1 MNQRFLLAIVAVLL
15 AMVTIQS
22 GASFAKQLFPIVG
35 PEGTSALRA
44 FFAALVLTVI
54 FRPWR
59 ARLSAKGWRNVIF
72 YGACLGAMNIIFYLA
87 IERIP
92 LGIGVALEFTG
103 PLAVA
108 FFSARKK
115 RDFAW
120 AILAVAG
127 VCLLLPDIGGASAES
142 LDPVGVILALT
153 AGAFWAGYIVFG
165 NKTGNEGSGGITV
178 TLGMLVAAICVVP
191 IGVASQGIALLSPQ
205 AIFIGFAVG
214 VFSSAIPYTLE
225 MSAMRNMPKQTF
237 SIMMSVEPAVAAIAE
252 FIIIDE
258 TLTLSQ
264 WFAVALVVIATAGSS
279 ATQKQLPKQKQIE
292 TLS

>member
-1 MNQRFLLAIVAVLL
+1 MVA
-15 AMVTIQS
+15 IQS
-22 GASFAKQLFPIVG
+22 GASFAKQLFPIAG

-44 FFAALVLTVI
+44 FFAAAILTVI
-54 FRPWR
+54 FKPWK
-59 ARLSAKGWRNVIF
+59 ARLSPKGWRNVIF
-72 YGACLGAMNIIFYLA
+72 YGICLGAMNIIFYFA
-87 IERIP
+87 IARIP

-120 AILAVAG
+120 VLLAVVG
-127 VCLLLPDIGGASAES
+127 VCLLLPDIGSSPES
-142 LDPVGVILALT
+142 LDPVGVMLALT

-165 NKTGNEGSGGITV
+165 NKTGNEGSGGVTV
-178 TLGMLVAAICVVP
+178 TLGMLVAALAIVP
-191 IGVASQGIALLSPQ
+191 IGVISQGEVLLTPFAL
-205 AIFIGFAVG
+205 FMGVAVG

-225 MSAMRNMPKQTF
+225 MNAMRNMPKQTF
-237 SIMMSVEPAVAAIAE
+237 SIMMSVEPAIAAIAA

-258 TLTLSQ
+258 TLTVSQ
-264 WFAVALVVIATAGSS
+264 WFAVVLVVVATAGSS
-279 ATQKQLPKQKQIE
+279 ITQRQKQIE

>member
-1 MNQRFLLAIVAVLL
+1 
-15 AMVTIQS
+15 
-22 GASFAKQLFPIVG
+22 
-35 PEGTSALRA
+35 
-44 FFAALVLTVI
+44 
-54 FRPWR
+54 
-59 ARLSAKGWRNVIF
+59 
-72 YGACLGAMNIIFYLA
+72 
-87 IERIP
+87 
-92 LGIGVALEFTG
+92 
-103 PLAVA
+103 
-108 FFSARKK
+108 
-115 RDFAW
+115 
-120 AILAVAG
+120 
-127 VCLLLPDIGGASAES
+127 
-142 LDPVGVILALT
+142 
-153 AGAFWAGYIVFG
+153 
-165 NKTGNEGSGGITV
+165 
-178 TLGMLVAAICVVP
+178 VP

-237 SIMMSVEPAVAAIAE
+237 SIMMSVEPAVAAIAA

>member
-108 FFSARKK
+108 FF
-115 RDFAW
+115 
-120 AILAVAG
+120 
-127 VCLLLPDIGGASAES
+127 
-142 LDPVGVILALT
+142 
-153 AGAFWAGYIVFG
+153 
-165 NKTGNEGSGGITV
+165 
-178 TLGMLVAAICVVP
+178 
-191 IGVASQGIALLSPQ
+191 
-205 AIFIGFAVG
+205 
-214 VFSSAIPYTLE
+214 
-225 MSAMRNMPKQTF
+225 
-237 SIMMSVEPAVAAIAE
+237 
-252 FIIIDE
+252 
-258 TLTLSQ
+258 
-264 WFAVALVVIATAGSS
+264 
-279 ATQKQLPKQKQIE
+279 
-292 TLS
+292 

>member
-1 MNQRFLLAIVAVLL
+1 MNKRFLLAIASVLL
-15 AMVTIQS
+15 AMVAIQS

-44 FFAALVLTVI
+44 FFAAAILSII
-54 FRPWR
+54 FKPWK
-59 ARLSAKGWRNVIF
+59 ARLSPRGWRNVIF
-72 YGACLGAMNIIFYLA
+72 YGLCLGAMNIIFYLA
-87 IERIP
+87 IARIP

-120 AILAVAG
+120 VLLAVVG
-127 VCLLLPDIGGASAES
+127 VCLLLPDIGTSPDS
-142 LDPVGVILALT
+142 LDPIGVMLALT

-165 NKTGNEGSGGITV
+165 NKTGSEGSGGVTV
-178 TLGMLVAAICVVP
+178 TLGMLVAAFAIVP
-191 IGVASQGIALLSPQ
+191 IGVISQGEVLLTPFAL
-205 AIFIGFAVG
+205 FMGVAVG

-225 MSAMRNMPKQTF
+225 MNAMRNMPKQTF
-237 SIMMSVEPAVAAIAE
+237 SIMMSVEPAIAAIAA

-258 TLTLSQ
+258 TLTVSQ
-264 WFAVALVVIATAGSS
+264 WFAVALVVVATAGSS
-279 ATQKQLPKQKQIE
+279 ITQRQKQVE

>member
-1 MNQRFLLAIVAVLL
+1 MVA
-15 AMVTIQS
+15 IQS

-44 FFAALVLTVI
+44 FFAAAILSII
-54 FRPWR
+54 FKPWK
-59 ARLSAKGWRNVIF
+59 ARLSPRGWRNVIF
-72 YGACLGAMNIIFYLA
+72 YGICLGAMNIIFYAA
-87 IERIP
+87 IARIP

-120 AILAVAG
+120 VLLAVVG
-127 VCLLLPDIGGASAES
+127 VCLLLPDIGNSPNS
-142 LDPVGVILALT
+142 LDPVGVMLALT

-165 NKTGNEGSGGITV
+165 NKTGDEGSGGVTV
-178 TLGMLVAAICVVP
+178 TLGMLVAAFAIVP
-191 IGVASQGIALLSPQ
+191 IGVISQGAVLLTPFAL
-205 AIFIGFAVG
+205 FMGVAVG

-225 MSAMRNMPKQTF
+225 MNAMRNMPKQTF
-237 SIMMSVEPAVAAIAE
+237 SIMMSVEPAIAAIAA

-258 TLTLSQ
+258 TLTVSQ
-264 WFAVALVVIATAGSS
+264 WFAVALVVVATAGSS
-279 ATQKQLPKQKQIE
+279 ITQRQKQVE

>member
-1 MNQRFLLAIVAVLL
+1 MNKRFLSAIVSVLL
-15 AMVTIQS
+15 AMVAIQS
-22 GASFAKQLFPIVG
+22 GASFAKQLFPIAG

-44 FFAALVLTVI
+44 FFAAAILSFI
-54 FRPWR
+54 FKPWK
-59 ARLSAKGWRNVIF
+59 ARLSPRGWRNVIF
-72 YGACLGAMNIIFYLA
+72 YGLCLGAMNIIFYLA
-87 IERIP
+87 IARIP

-120 AILAVAG
+120 VLLAVVG
-127 VCLLLPDIGGASAES
+127 VCLLLPDIGTSPDS
-142 LDPVGVILALT
+142 LDPVGVMLALT

-165 NKTGNEGSGGITV
+165 NKTGSEGSGGVTV
-178 TLGMLVAAICVVP
+178 TLGMLVAAFAIVP
-191 IGVASQGIALLSPQ
+191 IGVISQGEVLLTPFAL
-205 AIFIGFAVG
+205 FMGVAVG

-225 MSAMRNMPKQTF
+225 MNAMRNMPKQTF
-237 SIMMSVEPAVAAIAE
+237 SIMMSVEPAIAAIAA

-258 TLTLSQ
+258 TLTVSQ
-264 WFAVALVVIATAGSS
+264 WFAVALVVVATAGSS
-279 ATQKQLPKQKQIE
+279 ITQRQKQVE

>member
-1 MNQRFLLAIVAVLL
+1 MNKRFLLAIASVLL
-15 AMVTIQS
+15 AMVAIQS

-44 FFAALVLTVI
+44 FFAAAILSII
-54 FRPWR
+54 FKPWK
-59 ARLSAKGWRNVIF
+59 ARLSPRGWRNVIF
-72 YGACLGAMNIIFYLA
+72 YGICLGAMNIIFYAA
-87 IERIP
+87 IARIP

-120 AILAVAG
+120 VLLAVVG
-127 VCLLLPDIGGASAES
+127 VCLLLPDIGNSPNS
-142 LDPVGVILALT
+142 LDPVGVMLALT

-165 NKTGNEGSGGITV
+165 NKTGNEGSGGVTV
-178 TLGMLVAAICVVP
+178 TLGMLVAAFAIVP
-191 IGVASQGIALLSPQ
+191 IGVISQGAVLLTPFAL
-205 AIFIGFAVG
+205 FMGVAVG

-225 MSAMRNMPKQTF
+225 MNAMRNMPKQTF
-237 SIMMSVEPAVAAIAE
+237 SIMMSVEPAIAAIAA

-258 TLTLSQ
+258 TLTVSQ
-264 WFAVALVVIATAGSS
+264 WFAVALVVVATAGSS
-279 ATQKQLPKQKQIE
+279 ITQRQKQVE

>member
-1 MNQRFLLAIVAVLL
+1 MNKRFLSAIVSVLL
-15 AMVTIQS
+15 AMVAIQS
-22 GASFAKQLFPIVG
+22 GASFAKQLFPIAG

-44 FFAALVLTVI
+44 FFAAAILSII
-54 FRPWR
+54 FKPWK
-59 ARLSAKGWRNVIF
+59 ARLSPRGWRNVIF
-72 YGACLGAMNIIFYLA
+72 YGLCLGAMNIIFYLA
-87 IERIP
+87 IARIP

-120 AILAVAG
+120 VLLAVVG
-127 VCLLLPDIGGASAES
+127 VCLLLPDIGTSPDS
-142 LDPVGVILALT
+142 LDPVGVMLALT

-165 NKTGNEGSGGITV
+165 NKTGSEGSGGVTV
-178 TLGMLVAAICVVP
+178 TLGMLVAAFAIVP
-191 IGVASQGIALLSPQ
+191 IGVISQGEVLLTPFAL
-205 AIFIGFAVG
+205 FMGVAVG

-225 MSAMRNMPKQTF
+225 MNAMRNMPKQTF
-237 SIMMSVEPAVAAIAE
+237 SIMMSVEPAIAAIAA

-258 TLTLSQ
+258 TLTVSQ
-264 WFAVALVVIATAGSS
+264 WFAVALVVVATAGSS
-279 ATQKQLPKQKQIE
+279 ITQRQKQVE

>member
-1 MNQRFLLAIVAVLL
+1 MVA
-15 AMVTIQS
+15 IQS

-44 FFAALVLTVI
+44 FFAAAILSII
-54 FRPWR
+54 FKPWK
-59 ARLSAKGWRNVIF
+59 ARLSPKGWRNVIF
-72 YGACLGAMNIIFYLA
+72 YGICLGAMNIIFYAA
-87 IERIP
+87 IARIP

-120 AILAVAG
+120 VLLAVVG
-127 VCLLLPDIGGASAES
+127 VCLLLPDIGNSPNS
-142 LDPVGVILALT
+142 LDPVGVMLALT

-165 NKTGNEGSGGITV
+165 NKTGNEGSGGVTV
-178 TLGMLVAAICVVP
+178 TLGMLVAAFAIVP
-191 IGVASQGIALLSPQ
+191 IGVVSQGTVLLTPFAL
-205 AIFIGFAVG
+205 FMGVAVG

-225 MSAMRNMPKQTF
+225 MNAMRNMPKQTF
-237 SIMMSVEPAVAAIAE
+237 SIMMSVEPAIAAIAA

-258 TLTLSQ
+258 TLTVSQ
-264 WFAVALVVIATAGSS
+264 WFAVALVVVATAGSS
-279 ATQKQLPKQKQIE
+279 ITQRQKQVE

>member
-1 MNQRFLLAIVAVLL
+1 
-15 AMVTIQS
+15 
-22 GASFAKQLFPIVG
+22 
-35 PEGTSALRA
+35 
-44 FFAALVLTVI
+44 
-54 FRPWR
+54 
-59 ARLSAKGWRNVIF
+59 
-72 YGACLGAMNIIFYLA
+72 MNIIFYLA
-87 IERIP
+87 IARIP

-120 AILAVAG
+120 ALLAVAG

-142 LDPVGVILALT
+142 LDPIGVIFALT

-178 TLGMLVAAICVVP
+178 TLGMLVAALCVVP
-191 IGVASQGIALLSPQ
+191 IGVISQGSALLSPDV
-205 AIFIGFAVG
+205 IFIGCAVG
-214 VFSSAIPYTLE
+214 IFSSAIPYTLE

-237 SIMMSVEPAVAAIAE
+237 SIMMSVEPAVAAIAA

-258 TLTLSQ
+258 MLTLSQ

-279 ATQKQLPKQKQIE
+279 ITQKEKQVE

>member
-1 MNQRFLLAIVAVLL
+1 MNKRLLSAIVSVLL
-15 AMVTIQS
+15 AMIAIQS

-35 PEGTSALRA
+35 PEGTSALRV
-44 FFAALVLTVI
+44 FFAAAILSII
-54 FRPWR
+54 FKPWK
-59 ARLSAKGWRNVIF
+59 ARLSPKGWRNVIF
-72 YGACLGAMNIIFYLA
+72 YGICLGAMNIIFYFA
-87 IERIP
+87 IARIP

-120 AILAVAG
+120 VLLAVVG
-127 VCLLLPDIGGASAES
+127 VCLLLPDIGSSPES
-142 LDPVGVILALT
+142 LDPVGVMLALT

-165 NKTGNEGSGGITV
+165 NKTGNEGSGGVTV
-178 TLGMLVAAICVVP
+178 TLGMLVAALAIVP
-191 IGVASQGIALLSPQ
+191 IGVISQGYVLLTPFALLMG
-205 AIFIGFAVG
+205 IAVG

-225 MSAMRNMPKQTF
+225 MNAMRNMPKQTF
-237 SIMMSVEPAVAAIAE
+237 SIMMSVEPAIAAVAA

-258 TLTLSQ
+258 TLTVSQ

-279 ATQKQLPKQKQIE
+279 ITQRQKQIE

>member
-1 MNQRFLLAIVAVLL
+1 MNKRFLSAIVSVLL
-15 AMVTIQS
+15 AMVAIQS

-44 FFAALVLTVI
+44 FFAAAILSII
-54 FRPWR
+54 FKPWK
-59 ARLSAKGWRNVIF
+59 ARLSPKGWRNVIF
-72 YGACLGAMNIIFYLA
+72 YGICLGAMNIIFYAA
-87 IERIP
+87 IARIP

-120 AILAVAG
+120 VLLAVVG
-127 VCLLLPDIGGASAES
+127 VCLLLPDIGNSPNS
-142 LDPVGVILALT
+142 LDPVGVMLALT

-165 NKTGNEGSGGITV
+165 NKTGNEGSGGVTV
-178 TLGMLVAAICVVP
+178 TLGMLVAAFAIVP
-191 IGVASQGIALLSPQ
+191 IGVVSQGTVLLTPFAL
-205 AIFIGFAVG
+205 FMGVAVG

-225 MSAMRNMPKQTF
+225 MNAMRNMPKQTF
-237 SIMMSVEPAVAAIAE
+237 SIMMSVEPAIAAIAA

-258 TLTLSQ
+258 TLTVSQ
-264 WFAVALVVIATAGSS
+264 WFAVALVVVATAGSS
-279 ATQKQLPKQKQIE
+279 ITQRQKQVE

>member
-1 MNQRFLLAIVAVLL
+1 MNQRFLLAILAVLL
-15 AMVTIQS
+15 AMITIQS

-44 FFAALVLTVI
+44 FFAALVLTII
-54 FRPWR
+54 FKPWK
-59 ARLSAKGWRNVIF
+59 ASLSAKGWRNVII
-72 YGACLGAMNIIFYLA
+72 YGTCLGAMNIIFYLA
-87 IERIP
+87 IARIP

-127 VCLLLPDIGGASAES
+127 VCLLLPDIFGASSKA
-142 LDPVGVILALT
+142 LDPIGVMLALT

-165 NKTGNEGSGGITV
+165 NKTGNEGSGGVTV

-191 IGVASQGIALLSPQ
+191 IGIVSQGSALLSSE
-205 AIFIGFAVG
+205 AMLIGCAVG
-214 VFSSAIPYTLE
+214 IFSSAIPYTLE

-237 SIMMSVEPAVAAIAE
+237 SIMMSVEPAVAAVAA

-258 TLTLSQ
+258 TLTLTQ
-264 WFAVALVVIATAGSS
+264 WLAVALVVIATAGSS
-279 ATQKQLPKQKQIE
+279 ATQKQVPKQKQLE

>member
-1 MNQRFLLAIVAVLL
+1 MNKRFLSAIVSVLL
-15 AMVTIQS
+15 AMVAIQS
-22 GASFAKQLFPIVG
+22 GASFAKQLFPIAG

-44 FFAALVLTVI
+44 FFAAAILSFI
-54 FRPWR
+54 FKPWK
-59 ARLSAKGWRNVIF
+59 ARLSPRGWRNVIF
-72 YGACLGAMNIIFYLA
+72 YGLCLGAMNIIFYLA
-87 IERIP
+87 IARIP

-120 AILAVAG
+120 VLLAVVG
-127 VCLLLPDIGGASAES
+127 VCLLLPDIGTSPDS
-142 LDPVGVILALT
+142 LDPVGVMLALT

-165 NKTGNEGSGGITV
+165 NKTGSEGSGGVTV
-178 TLGMLVAAICVVP
+178 TLGMLVAAFAIVP
-191 IGVASQGIALLSPQ
+191 IGVISQEEVLLTPFAL
-205 AIFIGFAVG
+205 FMGVAVG

-225 MSAMRNMPKQTF
+225 MNAMRNMPKQTF
-237 SIMMSVEPAVAAIAE
+237 SIMMSVEPAIAAIAA

-258 TLTLSQ
+258 TLTVSQ
-264 WFAVALVVIATAGSS
+264 WFAVALVVVATAGSS
-279 ATQKQLPKQKQIE
+279 VTQRQKQVE

>member
-1 MNQRFLLAIVAVLL
+1 MNKRFLLAIVSVLL
-15 AMVTIQS
+15 AMVAIQS
-22 GASFAKQLFPIVG
+22 GASFAKQLFPIAG

-44 FFAALVLTVI
+44 FFAAAILSII
-54 FRPWR
+54 FKPWK
-59 ARLSAKGWRNVIF
+59 ARLSPRGWRNVIF
-72 YGACLGAMNIIFYLA
+72 YGLCLGAMNIIFYLA
-87 IERIP
+87 IARIP

-120 AILAVAG
+120 VLLAFVG
-127 VCLLLPDIGGASAES
+127 VCLLLPDIGTSPES
-142 LDPVGVILALT
+142 LDPVGVMLALT

-165 NKTGNEGSGGITV
+165 NKTGDEGSGGVTV
-178 TLGMLVAAICVVP
+178 TLGMLVAAFAIVP
-191 IGVASQGIALLSPQ
+191 IGVISQGEILLTPFAL
-205 AIFIGFAVG
+205 FMGVAVG

-225 MSAMRNMPKQTF
+225 MNAMRNMPKQTF
-237 SIMMSVEPAVAAIAE
+237 SIMMSVEPAIAAIAA

-258 TLTLSQ
+258 TLTVSQ
-264 WFAVALVVIATAGSS
+264 WFAVVLVVVATAGSS
-279 ATQKQLPKQKQIE
+279 ITQRQKQIE

>member
-1 MNQRFLLAIVAVLL
+1 MNKRFLSAIVSVLL
-15 AMVTIQS
+15 AMVAIQS

-44 FFAALVLTVI
+44 FFAAAILSII
-54 FRPWR
+54 FKPWK
-59 ARLSAKGWRNVIF
+59 ARLSPKGWRNVIF
-72 YGACLGAMNIIFYLA
+72 YGICLGAMNIIFYAA
-87 IERIP
+87 IARIP

-120 AILAVAG
+120 VLLAVVG
-127 VCLLLPDIGGASAES
+127 VCLLLPDIGNSPNS
-142 LDPVGVILALT
+142 LDPVGVMLALT

-165 NKTGNEGSGGITV
+165 NKTGDEGSGGVTV
-178 TLGMLVAAICVVP
+178 TLGMLVAAFAIVP
-191 IGVASQGIALLSPQ
+191 IGVISQGAVLLTPFAL
-205 AIFIGFAVG
+205 FMGVAVG

-225 MSAMRNMPKQTF
+225 MNAMRNMPKQTF
-237 SIMMSVEPAVAAIAE
+237 SIMMSVEPAIAAIAA

-258 TLTLSQ
+258 TLTVSQ
-264 WFAVALVVIATAGSS
+264 WFAVALVVVATAGSS
-279 ATQKQLPKQKQIE
+279 ITQRQKQVE

>member
-1 MNQRFLLAIVAVLL
+1 MNQRFLLAVAAVLL
-15 AMVTIQS
+15 AMITIQS
-22 GASFAKQLFPIVG
+22 GASFAKQLFPIAG

-44 FFAALVLTVI
+44 FFAAAILTVI
-54 FRPWR
+54 FRPWK
-59 ARLSAKGWRNVIF
+59 ARLSTKGWRNIIF
-72 YGACLGAMNIIFYLA
+72 YGICLGAMNIIFYLA
-87 IERIP
+87 IARIP

-120 AILAVAG
+120 ALLAVAG
-127 VCLLLPDIGGASAES
+127 VCLLLPDIWAESAER
-142 LDPVGVILALT
+142 LDPIGVILALT

-165 NKTGNEGSGGITV
+165 SKTGNEGSGGVTV
-178 TLGMLVAAICVVP
+178 TLGMLVAAICIVP
-191 IGVASQGIALLSPQ
+191 IGVMSQGSVLLTPQ

-225 MSAMRNMPKQTF
+225 MKAMRNMPKQTF
-237 SIMMSVEPAVAAIAE
+237 SIMMSVEPAIAAIAA

-258 TLTLSQ
+258 TLTVSQ
-264 WFAVALVVIATAGSS
+264 WFAVALVVLATAGSS
-279 ATQKQLPKQKQIE
+279 ITQKQKQIE

>member
-1 MNQRFLLAIVAVLL
+1 MNQRFLLALAAVLL
-15 AMVTIQS
+15 AMMTIQS
-22 GASFAKQLFPIVG
+22 GASFAKQLFPIAG

-44 FFAALVLTVI
+44 FFAAAVLTVI
-54 FRPWR
+54 FRPWK
-59 ARLSAKGWRNVIF
+59 ARLSPRGWRNVVF
-72 YGACLGAMNIIFYLA
+72 YGICLGAMNIIFYLA
-87 IERIP
+87 IARIP

-120 AILAVAG
+120 ALLAVAG
-127 VCLLLPDIGGASAES
+127 VCLLLPDIGTTTAES
-142 LDPVGVILALT
+142 LDPIGVILALI

-165 NKTGNEGSGGITV
+165 NKTGNEGSGGVSV

-191 IGVASQGIALLSPQ
+191 IGVISQGSVLFTPQ

-214 VFSSAIPYTLE
+214 IFSSAIPYTLE
-225 MSAMRNMPKQTF
+225 MKAMRNMPKQTF
-237 SIMMSVEPAVAAIAE
+237 SIMMSVEPAIAAIAA

-258 TLTLSQ
+258 TLTVSQ
-264 WFAVALVVIATAGSS
+264 WFAVALVVLATAGSS
-279 ATQKQLPKQKQIE
+279 ITQKQKQIE

>member
-1 MNQRFLLAIVAVLL
+1 MNKRFLSAIVSVLL
-15 AMVTIQS
+15 AMVAIQS
-22 GASFAKQLFPIVG
+22 GASFAKQLFPIAG

-44 FFAALVLTVI
+44 FFAAAILTVI
-54 FRPWR
+54 FKPWK
-59 ARLSAKGWRNVIF
+59 ARLSPKGWRNVIF
-72 YGACLGAMNIIFYLA
+72 YGICLGAMNIIFYFA
-87 IERIP
+87 IARIP

-120 AILAVAG
+120 VLLAVVG
-127 VCLLLPDIGGASAES
+127 VCLLLPDIGSSPES
-142 LDPVGVILALT
+142 LDPVGVMLALT

-165 NKTGNEGSGGITV
+165 NKTGNEGSGGVTV
-178 TLGMLVAAICVVP
+178 TLGMLVAALAIVP
-191 IGVASQGIALLSPQ
+191 IGVISQGEVLLTPFAL
-205 AIFIGFAVG
+205 FMGVAVG

-225 MSAMRNMPKQTF
+225 MNAMRNMPKQTF
-237 SIMMSVEPAVAAIAE
+237 SIMMSVEPAIAAIAA

-258 TLTLSQ
+258 TLTVSQ
-264 WFAVALVVIATAGSS
+264 WFAVVLVVVATAGSS
-279 ATQKQLPKQKQIE
+279 ITQRQKQIE

>member
-1 MNQRFLLAIVAVLL
+1 MVA
-15 AMVTIQS
+15 IQS
-22 GASFAKQLFPIVG
+22 GASFAKQLFPIAG

-44 FFAALVLTVI
+44 FFAAAILSII
-54 FRPWR
+54 FKPWK
-59 ARLSAKGWRNVIF
+59 ARLSPRGWRNVIF
-72 YGACLGAMNIIFYLA
+72 YGLCLGAMNIIFYLA
-87 IERIP
+87 IARIP

-120 AILAVAG
+120 VLLAFVG
-127 VCLLLPDIGGASAES
+127 VCLLLPDIGTSPES
-142 LDPVGVILALT
+142 LDPVGVMLALT

-165 NKTGNEGSGGITV
+165 NKTGDEGSGGVTV
-178 TLGMLVAAICVVP
+178 TLGMLVAAFAIVP
-191 IGVASQGIALLSPQ
+191 IGVISQGEILLTPFAL
-205 AIFIGFAVG
+205 FMGVAVG

-225 MSAMRNMPKQTF
+225 MNAMRNMPKQTF
-237 SIMMSVEPAVAAIAE
+237 SIMMSVEPAIAAIAA

-258 TLTLSQ
+258 TLTVSQ
-264 WFAVALVVIATAGSS
+264 WFAVVLVVVATAGSS
-279 ATQKQLPKQKQIE
+279 ITQRQKQIE

>member
-1 MNQRFLLAIVAVLL
+1 MNKRFLLAIASVLL
-15 AMVTIQS
+15 AMVAIQS

-44 FFAALVLTVI
+44 FFAAAILSII
-54 FRPWR
+54 FKPWK
-59 ARLSAKGWRNVIF
+59 ARLSPRGWRNVIF
-72 YGACLGAMNIIFYLA
+72 YGICLGAMNIIFYAA
-87 IERIP
+87 IARIP

-120 AILAVAG
+120 VLLAVVG
-127 VCLLLPDIGGASAES
+127 VCLLLPDIGNSPNS
-142 LDPVGVILALT
+142 LDPVGVMLALT

-165 NKTGNEGSGGITV
+165 NKTGDEGSGGVTV
-178 TLGMLVAAICVVP
+178 TLGMLVAAFAIVP
-191 IGVASQGIALLSPQ
+191 IGVISQGAVLLTPFAL
-205 AIFIGFAVG
+205 FMGVAVG

-225 MSAMRNMPKQTF
+225 MNAMRNMPKQTF
-237 SIMMSVEPAVAAIAE
+237 SIMMSVEPAIAAIAA

-258 TLTLSQ
+258 TLTVSQ
-264 WFAVALVVIATAGSS
+264 WFAVALVVVATAGSS
-279 ATQKQLPKQKQIE
+279 ITQRQKQVE

>member
-1 MNQRFLLAIVAVLL
+1 MNKRFLSAIVSVLL
-15 AMVTIQS
+15 AMVAIQS

-44 FFAALVLTVI
+44 FFAAAILSII
-54 FRPWR
+54 FKPWK
-59 ARLSAKGWRNVIF
+59 ARLSPRGWRNVIF
-72 YGACLGAMNIIFYLA
+72 YGICLGAMNIIFYAA
-87 IERIP
+87 IARIP

-120 AILAVAG
+120 VLLAVVG
-127 VCLLLPDIGGASAES
+127 VCLLLPDIGNSPNS
-142 LDPVGVILALT
+142 LDPVGVMLALT

-165 NKTGNEGSGGITV
+165 NKTGDEGSGGVTV
-178 TLGMLVAAICVVP
+178 TLGMLVAAFAIVP
-191 IGVASQGIALLSPQ
+191 IGVISQGAVLLTPFAL
-205 AIFIGFAVG
+205 FMGVAVG

-225 MSAMRNMPKQTF
+225 MNAMRNMPKQTF
-237 SIMMSVEPAVAAIAE
+237 SIMMSVEPAIAAIAA

-258 TLTLSQ
+258 TLTVSQ
-264 WFAVALVVIATAGSS
+264 WFAVALVVVATAGSS
-279 ATQKQLPKQKQIE
+279 ITQRQKQVE

>member
-1 MNQRFLLAIVAVLL
+1 MVA
-15 AMVTIQS
+15 IQS

-44 FFAALVLTVI
+44 FFAAAILSFI
-54 FRPWR
+54 FKPWK
-59 ARLSAKGWRNVIF
+59 ARLSPRGWRNVIF
-72 YGACLGAMNIIFYLA
+72 YGLCLGAMNIIFYLA
-87 IERIP
+87 IARIP

-120 AILAVAG
+120 VLLAVVG
-127 VCLLLPDIGGASAES
+127 VCLLLPDIGTSPDS
-142 LDPVGVILALT
+142 LDPIGVMLALT

-165 NKTGNEGSGGITV
+165 NKTGSEGSGGVTV
-178 TLGMLVAAICVVP
+178 TLGMLVAAFAIVP
-191 IGVASQGIALLSPQ
+191 IGVISQGEVLLTPFAL
-205 AIFIGFAVG
+205 FMGVAVG

-225 MSAMRNMPKQTF
+225 MNAMRNMPKQTF
-237 SIMMSVEPAVAAIAE
+237 SIMMSVEPAIAAIAA

-258 TLTLSQ
+258 TLTVSQ
-264 WFAVALVVIATAGSS
+264 WFAVALVVVATAGSS
-279 ATQKQLPKQKQIE
+279 ITQRQKQVE

>member
-1 MNQRFLLAIVAVLL
+1 MVA
-15 AMVTIQS
+15 IQS
-22 GASFAKQLFPIVG
+22 GASFAKQLFPIAG

-44 FFAALVLTVI
+44 FFAAAILSFI
-54 FRPWR
+54 FKPWK
-59 ARLSAKGWRNVIF
+59 ARLSPRGWRNVIF
-72 YGACLGAMNIIFYLA
+72 YGLCLGAMNIIFYLA
-87 IERIP
+87 IARIP

-120 AILAVAG
+120 VLLAVVG
-127 VCLLLPDIGGASAES
+127 VCLLLPDIGTSPDS
-142 LDPVGVILALT
+142 LDPVGVMLALT

-165 NKTGNEGSGGITV
+165 NKTGSEGSGGVTV
-178 TLGMLVAAICVVP
+178 TLGMLVAAFAIVP
-191 IGVASQGIALLSPQ
+191 IGVISQEEVLLTPFAL
-205 AIFIGFAVG
+205 FMGVAVG

-225 MSAMRNMPKQTF
+225 MNAMRNMPKQTF
-237 SIMMSVEPAVAAIAE
+237 SIMMSVEPAIAAIAA

-258 TLTLSQ
+258 TLTVSQ
-264 WFAVALVVIATAGSS
+264 WFAVALVVVATAGSS
-279 ATQKQLPKQKQIE
+279 VTQRQKQVE

>member
-1 MNQRFLLAIVAVLL
+1 VNKRFLSAIVSVLL
-15 AMVTIQS
+15 AMVAIQS
-22 GASFAKQLFPIVG
+22 GASFAKQLFPIAG

-44 FFAALVLTVI
+44 FFAAAILSII
-54 FRPWR
+54 FKPWK
-59 ARLSAKGWRNVIF
+59 ARLSPRGWRNVIF
-72 YGACLGAMNIIFYLA
+72 YGLCLGAMNIIFYLA
-87 IERIP
+87 IARIP

-120 AILAVAG
+120 VLLAVVG
-127 VCLLLPDIGGASAES
+127 VCLLLPDIGTSPDS
-142 LDPVGVILALT
+142 LDPVGVMLALT

-165 NKTGNEGSGGITV
+165 NKTGSEGSGGVTV
-178 TLGMLVAAICVVP
+178 TLGMLVAAFAIVP
-191 IGVASQGIALLSPQ
+191 IGVISQGEVLLTPFAL
-205 AIFIGFAVG
+205 FMGVAVG

-225 MSAMRNMPKQTF
+225 MNAMRNMPKQTF
-237 SIMMSVEPAVAAIAE
+237 SIMMSVEPAIAAIAA

-258 TLTLSQ
+258 TLTVSQ
-264 WFAVALVVIATAGSS
+264 WFAVALVVVATAGSS
-279 ATQKQLPKQKQIE
+279 ITQRQKQVE

>member
-1 MNQRFLLAIVAVLL
+1 MNKRFLSAIVSVLL
-15 AMVTIQS
+15 AMVAIQS
-22 GASFAKQLFPIVG
+22 GASFAKQLFPIAG

-44 FFAALVLTVI
+44 FFAAAILTVI
-54 FRPWR
+54 FKPWK
-59 ARLSAKGWRNVIF
+59 ARLSPKGWRNVIF
-72 YGACLGAMNIIFYLA
+72 YGICLGAMNIIFYFA
-87 IERIP
+87 IARIP

-120 AILAVAG
+120 VLLAVVG
-127 VCLLLPDIGGASAES
+127 VCLLLPDIGSSPES
-142 LDPVGVILALT
+142 LDPVGVMFALT

-165 NKTGNEGSGGITV
+165 NKTGNEGSGGVTV
-178 TLGMLVAAICVVP
+178 TLGMLVAALAIVP
-191 IGVASQGIALLSPQ
+191 IGVISQGEVLLTPFAL
-205 AIFIGFAVG
+205 FMGVAVG

-225 MSAMRNMPKQTF
+225 MNAMRNMPKQTF
-237 SIMMSVEPAVAAIAE
+237 SIMMSVEPAIAAIAA

-258 TLTLSQ
+258 TLTVSQ
-264 WFAVALVVIATAGSS
+264 WFAVVLVVVATAGSS
-279 ATQKQLPKQKQIE
+279 ITQRQKQIE